1 MSEKI
6 ALISG
11 ASSGFGYEL
20 SKILVQEKGWKV
32 IGLARRAEKLE
43 ALKKELADNFLPL
56 VLDISKL
63 DYIPSSIDILPE
75 NWQDISL
82 LVNNAGLARGLTS
95 ADKTELSDWYEMV
108 DTNIKGL
115 ITLTHTILPR
125 MVAKNKGHI
134 VNLSSTAANY
144 PYYGSNVYGAT
155 KAFVKQF
162 SLNLRADLVGTKV
175 RVSNIEPG
183 LIAGTEFSNVRFKG
197 NDEKAAAV
205 YEGVENMTGKDIAE
219 IIAWIVEMPEH
230 INVNRIEIMPTAQT
244 FAGLKVVKK
253 ES

>member
-11 ASSGFGYEL
+11 ASSGFGLEL
-20 SKILVQEKGWKV
+20 SKILVNKGWKV
-32 IGLARRAEKLE
+32 IGLARRAEKL
-43 ALKKELADNFLPL
+43 AQLKKELGDNFYPL
-56 VLDISKL
+56 VLDICKL
-63 DYIPSSIDILPE
+63 EYIASSIEILPE

-82 LVNNAGLARGLTS
+82 LVNNAGLARGLES
-95 ADKTELSDWYEMV
+95 ADKTKISDWYEMV

-115 ITLTHTILPR
+115 ITLTHTILPK
-125 MVAKNKGHI
+125 MVDKNKGHI
-134 VNLSSTAANY
+134 VNLSSTAASY

-197 NDEKAAAV
+197 DDEKAAAV
-205 YEGVENMTGKDIAE
+205 YDGVENMTGKDIAE

>member
-1 MSEKI
+1 MQVGI
-6 ALISG
+6 
-11 ASSGFGYEL
+11 
-20 SKILVQEKGWKV
+20 
-32 IGLARRAEKLE
+32 
-43 ALKKELADNFLPL
+43 
-56 VLDISKL
+56 
-63 DYIPSSIDILPE
+63 
-75 NWQDISL
+75 
-82 LVNNAGLARGLTS
+82 
-95 ADKTELSDWYEMV
+95 DKTKISDWYEMV

-134 VNLSSTAANY
+134 VNLSSTAASY

-197 NDEKAAAV
+197 DDEKAAAV